1 MKHTSL
7 RNLSTGCISTW
18 SCLLWLVS
26 TQNLSLECIST
37 RMMLTSF
44 ASGRSTE
51 VRYFRMNPCKEWM
64 EEFEADEMIPRGY
77 RFLSHN
83 GMRIFKIS
91 VESYQ
96 SFRVYIQNIEA
107 DNEIS
112 VPITE

>member
-1 MKHTSL
+1 
-7 RNLSTGCISTW
+7 
-18 SCLLWLVS
+18 
-26 TQNLSLECIST
+26 
-37 RMMLTSF
+37 
-44 ASGRSTE
+44 
-51 VRYFRMNPCKEWM
+51 M

-112 VPITE
+112 VPITEEGYRKEIATAFKNLISIGSIIRVRRILDSSTAVPKPDGDIPRRHRRISL